1 MAVLETIRVKL
12 GVLITVLIAVALLSF
27 IIDPSTLQSVSS
39 SMSSKYDVGEIN
51 GKSISYT
58 DFQADVDK
66 FTTINEILTGGSAQN
81 EQQHASIRNAAWQSL
96 VDKYLFVKN
105 AEKAGIHVGEEELLS
120 LISGDLESP
129 VFTQNPAFFDENGN
143 FSKNMVL
150 EFISY
155 MDSDQTGRLHLY
167 WEWLQEQ
174 AKNQQYYAKY
184 NSLFTASNYANPLTL
199 ANQIADNNNT
209 FNVEFVMV
217 PMGYAGQD
225 STIVVSDS
233 EIKKYYDAHKKFYR
247 QPASRDIE
255 YVVYEVVPSAEDIEA
270 ANQALVNVYDEF
282 ASTDN
287 MKAFLLANSDRQ
299 YDSRWYKAGEL
310 NSVAKEV
317 NDFAFADKKVEG
329 VSPVIAK
336 GNTFYAVKVVEEAM
350 VPDSVYVKYAPA
362 TVENVDSVL
371 TASEAT
377 WLPQIAGFE
386 DLMTAAKNSTVTVN
400 GMVFNVIDRTA
411 PVAKKRVAVLEKAA
425 VASKETVNGFYAKAN
440 TLATKSAGKYDNFV
454 KAVAEE
460 SVYAHP
466 VNKMLES
473 ADRLGA
479 VENTKEVTRWA
490 FDAKVGDVS
499 NIITVNN
506 NYFIVAALKGIHK
519 EGYAPVAEVSESIKN
534 VLYSEKAVA
543 KKAAEV
549 SEKIAGLNDMQAIA
563 EALGTT
569 VSTKDGIAFSSMSAQ
584 GLDPKFIGAASV
596 SEEGKICG
604 PVSGNIGVYVY
615 KVTGRDTGSF
625 FTEDDAKTRD
635 AQMNQYAAQMVLPVM
650 MDDAEVKDNRARF
663 F

>member
-12 GVLITVLIAVALLSF
+12 GILITVLIAVALLSF

-39 SMSSKYDVGEIN
+39 SMSSKYDVGEID
-51 GKSISYT
+51 GKSISYN
-58 DFQADVDK
+58 DYQADVDR

-81 EQQHASIRNAAWQSL
+81 EQQQISIRNAAWQSL

-105 AEKAGIHVGEEELLS
+105 AEKAGIHVGEEELIS
-120 LISGDLESP
+120 MISGDLESP

-150 EFISY
+150 EFVSY
-155 MDSDQTGRLHLY
+155 MNSDQTGRLPIY
-167 WEWLQEQ
+167 WNWLQES
-174 AKNQQYYAKY
+174 AKTQQYYAKY
-184 NSLFTASNYANPLTL
+184 NSLFTASNFANPLSV
-199 ANQIADNNNT
+199 ANQIAENNNT
-209 FNVEFVMV
+209 FNVEFVML
-217 PMGYAGQD
+217 PMAYNQD

-233 EIKKYYDAHKKFYR
+233 EINKYYEAHKKFYR
-247 QPASRDIE
+247 QSASRDIE

-270 ANQALVNVYDEF
+270 ANEALVKVYDEF
-282 ASTDN
+282 AAAENIKS
-287 MKAFLLANSDRQ
+287 FLLANSDRQ
-299 YDSRWYKAGEL
+299 YDSRWYKEGEL
-310 NSVAKEV
+310 TSVNKEV
-317 NDFAFADKKVEG
+317 NDYAFGAKKVEG
-329 VSPVIAK
+329 VSPVIAN
-336 GNTFYAVKVVEEAM
+336 GNTFYAVRVMEEAM

-362 TVENVDSVL
+362 TTENVDSVL
-371 TASEAT
+371 NASEAM
-377 WLPQIAGFE
+377 WIPQIAGFE
-386 DLMTAAKNSTVTVN
+386 DVMTADKNSTVTVN
-400 GMVFNVIDRTA
+400 GMVFNVLDRTA
-411 PVAKKRVAVLEKAA
+411 PVAKKRVAVLEKTA
-425 VASKETVNGFYAKAN
+425 VPSKETVNSFYSKAN

-460 SVYAHP
+460 SAYAHP
-466 VNKMLES
+466 VNRMLES

-519 EGYAPVAEVSESIKN
+519 EGYTPVAEVSESIKN
-534 VLYSEKAVA
+534 ILYSEKAIA

-569 VSTKDGIAFSSMSAQ
+569 VSTKDGVAFSSMAAQ

-604 PVSGNIGVYVY
+604 PVQGTIGVYVY
-615 KVTGRDTGSF
+615 KVTGRDTGAF
-625 FTEDDAKTRD
+625 FTEDDAKVRD
-635 AQMNQYAAQMVLPVM
+635 AQMNQYAAQMIVPVM

>member
-12 GVLITVLIAVALLSF
+12 GILITVLIAVALLSF

-39 SMSSKYDVGEIN
+39 SMSSKYDVGEID
-51 GKSISYT
+51 GKSISYN
-58 DFQADVDK
+58 DYQADVDR
-66 FTTINEILTGGSAQN
+66 FTTINEILTGGSVKD
-81 EQQHASIRNAAWQSL
+81 EQQQVSIRNAAWQSL
-96 VDKYLFVKN
+96 IDKYLFVKN
-105 AEKAGIHVGEEELLS
+105 AEKAGIHVGEEELIS

-129 VFTQNPAFFDENGN
+129 VFTQNPAFFDANGN

-150 EFISY
+150 EFVSY
-155 MDSDQTGRLHLY
+155 MNSDQTGRLPIY
-167 WEWLQEQ
+167 WNWLQES

-184 NSLFTASNYANPLTL
+184 NSLFTASNFANTL
-199 ANQIADNNNT
+199 AVANQIAENNNT
-209 FNVEFVMV
+209 FNVEFVML
-217 PMGYAGQD
+217 PMGYAQD

-233 EIKKYYDAHKKFYR
+233 EISKYYDAHKKFYR

-255 YVVYEVVPSAEDIEA
+255 YVVYEVVPSAEDVEA
-270 ANQALVNVYDEF
+270 ANEALVKVYDEF
-282 ASTDN
+282 SAAEN
-287 MKAFLLANSDRQ
+287 MKTFLLANSDRQ
-299 YDSRWYKAGEL
+299 YDSRWYKEGEL
-310 NSVAKEV
+310 NSVHKDV
-317 NDFAFADKKVEG
+317 NDYAFGAKKVEG
-329 VSPVIAK
+329 VSPVIAN
-336 GNTFYAVKVVEEAM
+336 GNTFYAVRVMEEAM

-362 TVENVDSVL
+362 ATENVDSVL
-371 TASEAT
+371 NASEAM
-377 WLPQIAGFE
+377 WIPQIAGFE
-386 DLMTAAKNSTVTVN
+386 DVMTAAKNSTVTVN
-400 GMVFNVIDRTA
+400 GMVFNVLDRTA
-411 PVAKKRVAVLEKAA
+411 PVAKKRVAVLEKTA
-425 VASKETVNGFYAKAN
+425 VPSKETVNSFYSKAN
-440 TLATKSAGKYDNFV
+440 TLATKSAGKYENFV

-460 SVYAHP
+460 SAYAHP
-466 VNKMLES
+466 VNRMLES

-519 EGYAPVAEVSESIKN
+519 EGYTPVAEVSESIKN
-534 VLYSEKAVA
+534 VLSAEKAIA

-549 SEKIAGLNDMQAIA
+549 SEKIAGLNDMEAIA

-569 VSTKDGIAFSSMSAQ
+569 VSTKNGIAFSSMASQ

-604 PVSGNIGVYVY
+604 PVQGTIGVYVY
-615 KVTGRDTGSF
+615 KVTGRDTGAF
-625 FTEDDAKTRD
+625 FTEDDAKVRD
-635 AQMNQYAAQMVLPVM
+635 AQMNQYAAQMIVPVM

>member
-155 MDSDQTGRLHLY
+155 MDSDQTGRLNLY

-329 VSPVIAK
+329 VSPVITK

-400 GMVFNVIDRTA
+400 GRVFNVIDRTA

>member
-12 GVLITVLIAVALLSF
+12 GIFITVLIAVALLSF

-39 SMSSKYDVGEIN
+39 SMSSKYDVGEID
-51 GKSISYT
+51 GKAISYT
-58 DFQADVDK
+58 DFQADVDR
-66 FTTINEILTGGSAQN
+66 FTTINEIMTGSSVSN
-81 EQQHASIRNAAWQSL
+81 EETQISIRNAAWQSL

-105 AEKAGIHVGEEELLS
+105 AEKAGIHVGEEELIS
-120 LISGDLESP
+120 MISGDLESP

-143 FSKNMVL
+143 FSKNMVI
-150 EFISY
+150 EFVSY
-155 MDSDQTGRLHLY
+155 MNSDQTGRLPIY
-167 WEWLQEQ
+167 WNWLQES
-174 AKNQQYYAKY
+174 AKTQQYYAKY
-184 NSLFTASNYANPLTL
+184 NSLFTASNFANPLSV
-199 ANQIADNNNT
+199 ANQIAENNNT
-209 FNVEFVMV
+209 FNVEFVML
-217 PMGYAGQD
+217 PMAYNQD

-233 EIKKYYDAHKKFYR
+233 EINKYYEAHKKFYR
-247 QPASRDIE
+247 QSASRDIE

-270 ANQALVNVYDEF
+270 ANEALVKVYDEF
-282 ASTDN
+282 AAAENIKS
-287 MKAFLLANSDRQ
+287 FLLANSDRQ
-299 YDSRWYKAGEL
+299 YDSRWYKEGEL
-310 NSVAKEV
+310 TSVNKEV
-317 NDFAFADKKVEG
+317 NDYAFGAKKVEG
-329 VSPVIAK
+329 VSPVIAN
-336 GNTFYAVKVVEEAM
+336 GNTFYAVRVMEEAM

-362 TVENVDSVL
+362 TTENVDSVL
-371 TASEAT
+371 NASEAM
-377 WLPQIAGFE
+377 WIPQIAGFE
-386 DLMTAAKNSTVTVN
+386 DVMTAGKNSTVTVN
-400 GMVFNVIDRTA
+400 GMVFNVLDRTA
-411 PVAKKRVAVLEKAA
+411 PVAKKRVAVLEKTA
-425 VASKETVNGFYAKAN
+425 VPSKETVNSFYSKAN

-460 SVYAHP
+460 SAYAHP
-466 VNKMLES
+466 VNRMLES

-519 EGYAPVAEVSESIKN
+519 EGYTPVAEVSESIKN
-534 VLYSEKAVA
+534 ILYSEKAIA

-569 VSTKDGIAFSSMSAQ
+569 VSTKDGVAFSSMAAQ

-604 PVSGNIGVYVY
+604 PVQGTIGVYVY
-615 KVTGRDTGSF
+615 KVTGRDTGAF
-625 FTEDDAKTRD
+625 FTEDDAKVRD
-635 AQMNQYAAQMVLPVM
+635 AQMNQYAAQMIVPVM

>member
-12 GVLITVLIAVALLSF
+12 GILITVLIAVALLSF

-39 SMSSKYDVGEIN
+39 SMSSKYDVGEID

-58 DFQADVDK
+58 DYQADVDR
-66 FTTINEILTGGSAQN
+66 FTTINEILTGASAQN
-81 EQQHASIRNAAWQSL
+81 EQQQASIRNAAWQSL

-105 AEKAGIHVGEEELLS
+105 AEKAGIHVGEEELIS

-150 EFISY
+150 EFVSY
-155 MDSDQTGRLHLY
+155 MDSDQTGRLQLY
-167 WEWLQEQ
+167 WNWLQES
-174 AKNQQYYAKY
+174 AKTQQYYAKY
-184 NSLFTASNYANPLTL
+184 NALFAASNYANTLAL
-199 ANQIADNNNT
+199 ANQIAENNNT
-209 FNVEFVMV
+209 FNVEFVMLPV
-217 PMGYAGQD
+217 GYAVD

-233 EIKKYYDAHKKFYR
+233 EIKKYYESHKKFYR

-255 YVVYEVVPSAEDIEA
+255 YVVYEVVPSTEDVTA
-270 ANQALVNVYDEF
+270 ANQALVDVYDEF
-282 ASTDN
+282 ATTEN

-299 YDSRWYKAGEL
+299 YDSHWYKAGEL
-310 NSVAKEV
+310 NSVAKEI
-317 NDFAFADKKVEG
+317 NDYAFAEKKVEG
-329 VSPVIAK
+329 VSPVISK
-336 GNTFYAVKVVEEAM
+336 ENTFYAVRVVEEAM
-350 VPDSVYVKYAPA
+350 IPDSVYVKYAPA

-386 DLMTAAKNSTVTVN
+386 DVMSAPKNSKVTVN
-400 GMVFNVIDRTA
+400 GMVFNVLDRTA
-411 PVAKKRVAVLEKAA
+411 PVAKKRVAVLEKTA
-425 VASKETVNGFYAKAN
+425 VPSKETVNSFYSKAN
-440 TLATKSAGKYDNFV
+440 TLATKAAGKYENFV

-460 SVYAHP
+460 SAYAHP
-466 VNKMLES
+466 VSKMLES

-479 VENTKEVTRWA
+479 IENTKEVTRWA
-490 FDAKVGDVS
+490 FEAKVGDVS

-519 EGYAPVAEVSESIKN
+519 EGYTPVADIAETIKG
-534 VLYSEKAVA
+534 VLYSEKAIA

-604 PVSGNIGVYVY
+604 PVQGNIGVYVY
-615 KVTGRDTGSF
+615 KVTGRDTGAF
-625 FTEDDAKTRD
+625 FTEDDAKVRD
-635 AQMNQYAAQMVLPVM
+635 AQMTQYSTQMLLPVM
-650 MDDAEVKDNRARF
+650 MDDADVKDNRARF